1 MIDLLENI
9 AGDRPRGV
17 ALMGLDVGTKT
28 IGVAVCDPD
37 LCLATPVA
45 TIKRTKFKRD
55 LEALRVLIADYEI
68 GGYVIGYPVNM
79 DGTEGRKCQSI
90 RDFAHEFEKQIGG
103 ENLWIALADER
114 LSTHTVEHFVD
125 HSVGMSKRK
134 AKEQGVIDKLA
145 AQVILQGAIE
155 YLVGTYKKD

>member
-9 AGDRPRGV
+9 ANGCPRGV

-37 LCLATPVA
+37 LSLATPVV

-55 LEALRVLIADYEI
+55 LELLRQIIADYNV
-68 GGYVIGYPVNM
+68 GGYVIGYPVHM

-90 RDFAHEFEKQIGG
+90 RDFAHEFEKQLGG
-103 ENLWIALADER
+103 DNLWIALSDER
-114 LSTHTVEHFVD
+114 LSTHAVEHVVD
-125 HSVGMSKRK
+125 QSVGMSKRK
-134 AKEQGVIDKLA
+134 AKEQGLIDKLA
-145 AQVILQGAIE
+145 AQLILQGAIDTIRN
-155 YLVGTYKKD
+155 VVA